1 MPFTDSVKMVDV
13 IITDRTELN
22 ATPADV
28 LSGKKFIGALKTA
41 TTGSIPAL
49 SPKSDITLVSGES
62 HTVQFGYNPSS
73 YNVNVAPLSD
83 QTVGD
88 ATSNE
93 ILDRKIAW
101 VNGEQIIGSMPNVG
115 AQTITVDCGEE
126 IPIEAGYHNGSG
138 VAIGASLASQT
149 EGNATSSDI
158 VIGKN
163 AWVNGEEIIGEV
175 PIYSEMSITV
185 QAGETVPI
193 PAGFY
198 ETDGELI
205 GQDLESQTQA
215 SAIPEQIIQDAT
227 AWVNGELITGTM
239 VEQPTDPVNL
249 PINGSYTIPQ
259 GYHTGFGEV
268 TQHIPS
274 NYGETVSPTRDSQ
287 TIEVSGYYM
296 EGDIIVNGVDALN
309 YNYDYEIM
317 KTDSEVDIS
326 LYELPVDNGV
336 CTINLYGDNW
346 HDNATTNIYKLE
358 FTDLVDSNNNT
369 IDLNCEI
376 SIINALNSIIE
387 LNGIRIELGFSTEN
401 ECQYLQ
407 ISGIVSGKLT
417 MTNIFKARIFGVDDD
432 EDPSLTYTIFF
443 DVSDVLLD
451 SYKVHITE
459 SHNPIAIDLASGDNI
474 LSNIMD
480 PEFVVYDTNDNL
492 VPDSNI
498 IFDGWCTDPN
508 DKIGTK
514 IGSDDVISG
523 DMTIY
528 PIFILPSN
536 ESESSTSED

>member
-28 LSGKKFIGALKTA
+28 LSGKKFIGASKTT
-41 TTGSIPAL
+41 TTGSIPVL

-73 YNVNVAPLSD
+73 YNVNVAPLPD

-88 ATSNE
+88 ATSDE
-93 ILDRKIAW
+93 ILNEKIAW
-101 VNGEQIIGSMPNVG
+101 VNGERIIGSMPNVG
-115 AQTITVDCGEE
+115 AQTITVECGEE

-138 VAIGASLASQT
+138 MAVGASLASQT

-158 VIGKN
+158 VMGKT
-163 AWVNGEEIIGEV
+163 AWVNGEEIMGEI
-175 PIYSEMSITV
+175 PIYSEMSIIV

-239 VEQPTDPVNL
+239 VEQPTDPINL

-317 KTDSEVDIS
+317 KTDSEVNIS

-358 FTDLVDSNNNT
+358 FTDLVDSNNNPIT
-369 IDLNCEI
+369 LVCQI
-376 SIINALNSIIE
+376 SIVNSSSETIE
-387 LNGIRIELGFSTEN
+387 FGDIQIELGFSN
-401 ECQYLQ
+401 ADECQYIQ
-407 ISGIVSGKLT
+407 ISGITSGKLT
-417 MTNIFKARIFGVDDD
+417 MINTFKARVFGVDDSA
-432 EDPSLTYTIFF
+432 ETYTILF
-443 DVSDVLLD
+443 DVSDVQLGI
-451 SYKVHITE
+451 YRIHITE
-459 SHNPIAIDLASGDNI
+459 SHNPIAIDLTSGDNI
-474 LSNIMD
+474 LEHVMD
-480 PEFVVYDTNDNL
+480 PDFEVYDENNNL
-492 VPDSNI
+492 VVNHNI
-498 IFDGWCTDPN
+498 SFTGWCTDPSDPTN
-508 DKIGTK
+508 TK
-514 IGSDDVISG
+514 VGQDDTISSN
-523 DMTIY
+523 MTLY
-528 PIFILPSN
+528 PMFAELLA
-536 ESESSTSED
+536 D